1 MPIKQAAK
9 KALRQAK
16 KRAVRNLGMAKKIEY
31 IAKQIKRAVE
41 GKNAAD
47 AAKLFGDLQQ
57 ALDKAAKRHVIHAN
71 KGARTVS
78 RWSKKINALKK

>member
-16 KRAVRNLGMAKKIEY
+16 KRTARNFGLSKKIEF
-31 IAKQIKRAVE
+31 ITKQIKRAVE

-47 AAKLFGDLQQ
+47 AAKMFSDLQQ
-57 ALDKAAKRHVIHAN
+57 ALDKAAKNHVIHAN

-78 RWSKKINALKK
+78 RWKKKINALKK